1 MPNGNGTKL
10 PKDLEPIAR
19 RLRRLKPLQ
28 FAKLAAVFGLPP
40 KPIAQPKPIKS
51 WGVLPKE
58 GIIVITGEVGEGK
71 SATAWWLAEKLH
83 NQGRRIACYAFTRQA
98 KQALPKWIVKTA
110 NTVRDVARLKPCVVI
125 VDETAIN
132 ANARRAMSEGN
143 VDWTK
148 LAAIVRHKGHL
159 LIYIAQHARQV
170 DPALI
175 TGANLV
181 VMKRPSQLH
190 LRFSRPEL
198 RPELERAFEA
208 FDKIR
213 GDKARKKKAYVV
225 DYRWAKEGM
234 LATGLPTFWSDPLSR
249 AFAAVDFDDM
259 NGPQPSTRGTGYR
272 PRRRNQ

>member
-1 MPNGNGTKL
+1 MSNGV
-10 PKDLEPIAR
+10 
-19 RLRRLKPLQ
+19 KPERIRGWS
-28 FAKLAAVFGLPP
+28 V
-40 KPIAQPKPIKS
+40 
-51 WGVLPKE
+51 VPKE

-71 SATAWWLAEKLH
+71 SGTAWWLAEKLH
-83 NQGRRIACYAFTRQA
+83 NQGRRIACYAFTKAA
-98 KQALPKWIVKTA
+98 KRALPRWVVKTP
-110 NTVRDVARLKPCVVI
+110 NSVRDVARLMPCVVI

-198 RPELERAFEA
+198 RPELERAFVA
-208 FDKIR
+208 FTKIR
-213 GDKARKKKAYVV
+213 GDLARKRKAYVV
-225 DYRWAKEGM
+225 DYRWGREGM
-234 LATGLPTFWSDPLSR
+234 LSTSLPTFWTEKLSR
-249 AFAAVDFDDM
+249 SFAAVDFDDLDD
-259 NGPQPSTRGTGYR
+259 PQPSTRGTGS
-272 PRRRNQ
+272 RRRRRSNA